1 MCPFFSVVSIP
12 VFTIE
17 SEDCLYL
24 NIYKPKNRSG
34 LAVMIHGGGLTS
46 GSADKFNIK
55 ILASAFGNAIVVTFN
70 YRVGIFG
77 FLSNMDEHAMGNNGL
92 WDRRLVF
99 QWVKKFTHSFGAV
112 GCSLHAEI
120 NRNLFQRAITNSG
133 SSISVLNNMS
143 VVARRNA
150 INIAEDV
157 RSEIRKE
164 DCNNKGKLAD
174 IVKCVRNMD
183 VQK

>member
-1 MCPFFSVVSIP
+1 MIGVELISVEISQFVFTDAGYSAFEQSDLGGITGARMNVIANGTTKTVHVCLGVSYAKPRVCDLRFKNITETNSGVRVSIFSVVSIP

-55 ILASAFGNAIVVTFN
+55 ILASAFGNAVVVTFN

-92 WDRRLVF
+92 WDRR
-99 QWVKKFTHSFGAV
+99 
-112 GCSLHAEI
+112 
-120 NRNLFQRAITNSG
+120 
-133 SSISVLNNMS
+133 
-143 VVARRNA
+143 
-150 INIAEDV
+150 
-157 RSEIRKE
+157 
-164 DCNNKGKLAD
+164 
-174 IVKCVRNMD
+174 
-183 VQK
+183 